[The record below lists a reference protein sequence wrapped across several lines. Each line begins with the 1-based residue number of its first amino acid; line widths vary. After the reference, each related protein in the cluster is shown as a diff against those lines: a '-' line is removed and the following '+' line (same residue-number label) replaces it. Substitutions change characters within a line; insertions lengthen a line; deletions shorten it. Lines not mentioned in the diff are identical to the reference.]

1 MVLRAMRLLSVLAIK
16 NFFEGGEGT
25 ADAEVKVNQI
35 DGEAK
40 RECGVKGT
48 EKLAPAGEGH
58 GVTQLRV
65 AIYGLFYRGLREM
78 HGLGEMGDYLLAF
91 GGYGHYE

>member
-1 MVLRAMRLLSVLAIK
+1 MLRAMRLLSVLAIK
-16 NFFEGGEGT
+16 NFFEGGEST

-35 DGEAK
+35 DSEAK

-48 EKLAPAGEGH
+48 EKLAAAGKRH
-58 GVTQLRV
+58 GMTQLRV

-91 GGYGHYE
+91 GGYGHEE

>member
-1 MVLRAMRLLSVLAIK
+1 MRLLSVLAIK

-25 ADAEVKVNQI
+25 ADALVKVNQI
-35 DGEAK
+35 DGKSK
-40 RECGVKGT
+40 RKCGVKGS
-48 EKLAPAGEGH
+48 EKLTPAGKRH

-65 AIYGLFYRGLREM
+65 AIHGLFYRGLREM
-78 HGLGEMGDYLLAF
+78 HGLGEMSDYLLAF

>member
-25 ADAEVKVNQI
+25 ADAAVKVNQI

-48 EKLAPAGEGH
+48 EKLAAAGKRH
-58 GVTQLRV
+58 GVTQLGV
-65 AIYGLFYRGLREM
+65 AIYGLFHSGLREM

-91 GGYGHYE
+91 GGYGHEE

>member
-1 MVLRAMRLLSVLAIK
+1 MRLLSVLAIK
-16 NFFEGGEGT
+16 NFFEGGEST

-35 DGEAK
+35 DSEAK

-48 EKLAPAGEGH
+48 EKLATAGKRH
-58 GVTQLRV
+58 GMTQLGV

-91 GGYGHYE
+91 GGYGHEE